1 MYADTYAQVLGTT
14 ALLVSSFTVLL
25 MLALSD
31 IVIVPR
37 RSAVSIK
44 RVESPK
50 VRASAWLAAVGS
62 TRESDRVQAGLWA
75 AAVLELHACACAVS
89 LARRL

>member
-37 RSAVSIK
+37 RSGVSIK
-44 RVESPK
+44 RVQSPK

-62 TRESDRVQAGLWA
+62 TWE
-75 AAVLELHACACAVS
+75 
-89 LARRL
+89 